1 MILFKCDVCGCE
13 CPEKVVSCQLAFGV
27 KNISTNK
34 IGQKVTMHTTEL
46 CEGCFKKLWKCMGY
60 TDWDMATVKDV
71 L

>member
-13 CPEKVVSCQLAFGV
+13 CPEKVISCQLTFGA
-27 KNISTNK
+27 KNISTNEVK
-34 IGQKVTMHTTEL
+34 STAAMHSVDL
-46 CEGCFKKLWKCMGY
+46 CESCFNRVRKDIGY

>member
-34 IGQKVTMHTTEL
+34 IGQKATMH
-46 CEGCFKKLWKCMGY
+46 
-60 TDWDMATVKDV
+60 AT
-71 L
+71 